1 MQKTFEEGISKGFVR
16 GADEI
21 AGNLSFL
28 SNLNGKSELWKG
40 EQGAAR
46 LSQMNA
52 GIEATTALS
61 SVSDILSFRGAQN
74 VLKQWDAQEDA
85 KVRWEAIGDIDKKK
99 DGVEIRRG
107 YDYVDSMIMLE
118 RGLTPE
124 LFHSQMQMIEGV
136 EGVGN
141 RTGAVEQ
148 MKNIY
153 GLNYTGAAA
162 LYQNYQDM
170 RKTFNGD
177 MEAEEKYFSGDNWK
191 EVLEGFKDNPAYN
204 NSTESTML
212 MYVEDIK
219 KYTYEIGQWHLDK
232 KMPEIAD
239 ALKEAWEEAIKKGL
253 TTDAKP
259 EEYADPGGS
268 IDPAGDT
275 NPFPPEEQPIWKSI
289 DTSGMTPAEAVK
301 IWQQEHGDALESGIR
316 ERIDNAVRNL
326 ELAQMTA
333 TSLLPYVDPIDQ
345 ETRELGEQTRRRKE
359 ITDKNNNATK
369 YLFDEWSLNPFAG
382 FKGPERKVMDAIN
395 DTVKNAVISGDLSQ
409 FNYAKEFADLIS
421 IYGEENGLPDN
432 KGYDRDNAF
441 NSLAEF
447 SGDMLGMLN
456 ALRSLIERID
466 GVKVNVTSE

>member
-28 SNLNGKSELWKG
+28 SNLNGGSGLWKG

-46 LSQMNA
+46 LLQMNA
-52 GIEATTALS
+52 GLEATTALAS
-61 SVSDILSFRGAQN
+61 ASDILSFRGAQN

-85 KVRWEAIGDIDKKK
+85 KARWEAIGDIDPKK
-99 DGVEIRRG
+99 DGVEIQRG

-141 RTGAVEQ
+141 RTSAVEQ

-162 LYQNYQDM
+162 LYQNYQDI

-177 MEAEEKYFSGDNWK
+177 REAEEKYFSGDNWK

-239 ALKEAWEEAIKKGL
+239 ALKEAWEEARNKGT
-253 TTDAKP
+253 TTDPGPGNHANPYPPPSNPNPYPPPPKEEPKTP
-259 EEYADPGGS
+259 E
-268 IDPAGDT
+268 
-275 NPFPPEEQPIWKSI
+275 
-289 DTSGMTPAEAVK
+289 
-301 IWQQEHGDALESGIR
+301 R
-316 ERIDNAVRNL
+316 ERTEETLDDLKNVATAPPVPGAPTGDIIRTAQNQAIEAQVL
-326 ELAQMTA
+326 EAKAQA
-333 TSLLPYVDPIDQ
+333 EVI
-345 ETRELGEQTRRRKE
+345 R
-359 ITDKNNNATK
+359 KNNNATK
-369 YLFDEWSLNPFAG
+369 NLFSEWFG
-382 FKGPERKVMDAIN
+382 GERGYMNAIN
-395 DTVKNAVISGDLSQ
+395 NTVNAAAKSGKLEE
-409 FNYAKEFADLIS
+409 FNAAKEFADIIS
-421 IYGEENGLPDN
+421 RYGASDAAGKTYDN
-432 KGYDRDNAF
+432 DNTF

-456 ALRSLIERID
+456 ALRSLVERID